1 MCLAIVIGHFSHD
14 IIQAMT
20 PLRLTPT
27 IYYTQLVL
35 EINIHSYELA
45 NSFTFWQH
53 FRKLQHM
60 NKKKKGGV
68 DYKGGGT
75 GMLFSWQQE
84 SHANDFWNSTR
95 IFTVMNLLKSLEPQH
110 KNKLK
115 VMSTVHMTIC
125 NCRKSW
131 TIPTQIQPSL
141 EEK

>member
-1 MCLAIVIGHFSHD
+1 
-14 IIQAMT
+14 
-20 PLRLTPT
+20 
-27 IYYTQLVL
+27 
-35 EINIHSYELA
+35 
-45 NSFTFWQH
+45 
-53 FRKLQHM
+53 M
-60 NKKKKGGV
+60 NKKKGGV

-125 NCRKSW
+125 NCRKLW